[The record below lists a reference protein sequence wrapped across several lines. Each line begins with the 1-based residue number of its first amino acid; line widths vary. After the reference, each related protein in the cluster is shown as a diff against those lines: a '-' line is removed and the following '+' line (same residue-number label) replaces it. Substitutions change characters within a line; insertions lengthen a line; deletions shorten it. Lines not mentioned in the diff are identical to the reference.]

1 MTGRERVLAAMRRR
15 PPDRVPFDLSF
26 DIAPAQLDEFRR
38 RTGSTLTPEEYFG
51 TDTRMI
57 RLGPTRLAQDYAAW
71 LGPGVAGAAVDEW
84 GVGRR
89 PTRSADR
96 AHVHLDGFIHPL
108 AGVRNAAGMADY
120 PFPDIDADYRY
131 DAPRAAIRA
140 VQEAG
145 RAAVAM
151 MECTIFE
158 TAWFLRGMEALLLD
172 FADGSEA
179 ARALL
184 DAITARRVV
193 QARRYAEL
201 GADVLSMGDDVG
213 TQRGMLMSVGMWRAW
228 LKPRLARVI
237 AAAREVRPDVLV
249 FYHSDGNMAAIIP
262 DLIEIGVDILNP
274 VQPEC
279 MDPADLKRR
288 FGDRLSFW
296 GLIGTQSTLPF
307 GTPADVAADV
317 RLRVRTVGAGGGLFL
332 APTHVIEPEVPFEN
346 IVAFVDAVKATGP
359 ATVPGASSPAAR

>member
-1 MTGRERVLAAMRRR
+1 MTSRERVLVAMRRR
-15 PPDRVPFDLSF
+15 EPDRVPFDLSF
-26 DIAPAQLDEFRR
+26 DVSPAKLDEFRQ
-38 RTGSTLTPEEYFG
+38 RTGSTGTPEEYFG
-51 TDTRMI
+51 ADTRMI
-57 RLGPTRLAQDYAAW
+57 RLGPTCLARDFSSW
-71 LGPGVAGAAVDEW
+71 LGPLPPGGAVDEW
-84 GVGRR
+84 GIGRR
-89 PTRSADR
+89 PTTSPDR
-96 AHVHLDGFIHPL
+96 AHAHLDGFVHPL
-108 AGVRNAAGMADY
+108 REVGTATGILNY

-131 DAPRAAIRA
+131 DAPRAEIKA

-145 RAAVAM
+145 IAAVAM

-172 FADGSEA
+172 LADGSEA
-179 ARALL
+179 AGALL

-213 TQRGMLMSVGMWRAW
+213 TQRGMLMSVRMWRAW

-262 DLIEIGVDILNP
+262 DLIEICVDILNP

-279 MDPADLKRR
+279 MDPAELKRLY
-288 FGDRLSFW
+288 GDRLSFW
-296 GLIGTQSTLPF
+296 GLIGTQSILPF
-307 GTPADVAADV
+307 GTPDEVAADV

-346 IVAFVDAVKATGP
+346 IVAFVDAVKATGTRHVRFSTS
-359 ATVPGASSPAAR
+359 AV